1 MKQLSKTQVTVRL
14 RKAEDR
20 NEWYVYLE
28 SYPVFIAGKNK
39 PQRSR
44 EYLNRIVYTVEW
56 DKKRTS
62 RTNLKDGTKAFKPKR
77 DDNGIIVCKSER
89 DRETMLYA
97 DGIRKLRQKE
107 YDIVDLYSDSDAIK
121 AELQEKQKE
130 KFIDYCNRLLKK
142 RHGSNNSSDS
152 IRTNWRCLIEFII
165 EFSGDDL
172 RFSKI
177 DLSFADD
184 FKLYLLSAPYRGKK
198 KGILS
203 NNSAATYFSIFKAI
217 VSQAFID
224 GYFIIDLSAKIKG
237 IGEQESFR
245 EHLSLE
251 ELNLLVNTPCENDEL
266 KRASLFSALTGL
278 RHCDIKRLKWKEI
291 DVQSNRIKIQFR
303 QKKTK
308 GVEYTPI
315 SEQAIHLCGTPR
327 LPEQLV
333 FENLQDSS
341 WISRPLE
348 KWVKSAG
355 ITKHITFHCFRHTF
369 ATLQLSLGTDIY
381 TVSKMLGHSKVT
393 TTQVYAKVVDELKNR
408 AAGAIKLD
416 ENILEE
422 NQEIIQAN

>member
-28 SYPVFIAGKNK
+28 SYPIYVADKDE
-39 PQRSR
+39 PQRDR
-44 EYLNRIVYTVEW
+44 EYLNRIVRTVEW

-62 RTNLKDGTKAFKPKR
+62 RTNLKNGTKSFKPKR
-77 DDNGIIVCKSER
+77 DDNGVIVCKSEL
-89 DRETMLYA
+89 DCQTMLYA

-107 YDIVDLYSDSDAIK
+107 YDNADLYNESDALK
-121 AELQEKQKE
+121 AKFQEKQKE
-130 KFIDYCNRLLKK
+130 KFTDYCNKLLKK
-142 RHGSNNSSDS
+142 RHGSANSSDS
-152 IRTNWRCLIEFII
+152 IRTNWRCLIEFIV
-165 EFSGDDL
+165 EFAGDDL

-184 FKLYLLSAPYRGKK
+184 FKLYLLSAPYRGNK
-198 KGILS
+198 KGTLS
-203 NNSAATYFSIFKAI
+203 NNTAGTYFSIFKAI

-224 GYFIIDLSAKIKG
+224 GYFMIDLSAKIKG
-237 IGEQESFR
+237 IGDQESFR

-251 ELNLLVNTPCENDEL
+251 ELNLLFNTPCENEEL
-266 KRASLFSALTGL
+266 RRASLFSALTGL
-278 RHCDIKRLKWKEI
+278 RHCDIKRLKWKEL
-291 DVQSNRIKIQFR
+291 DVQTNRIKIQFR

-315 SEQAIHLCGTPR
+315 SEQAIQLCGVPR

-348 KWVKSAG
+348 KWIESAG

-381 TVSKMLGHSKVT
+381 TVSKMLGHTKVT
-393 TTQVYAKVVDELKNR
+393 TTQIYAKVVDELKDK
-408 AAGAIKLD
+408 AAGAIKLNKTVTK
-416 ENILEE
+416 ET
-422 NQEIIQAN
+422 QEFLQSN

>member
-107 YDIVDLYSDSDAIK
+107 YDNVDLYSDSDAIK

-165 EFSGDDL
+165 EFSG
-172 RFSKI
+172 
-177 DLSFADD
+177 
-184 FKLYLLSAPYRGKK
+184 
-198 KGILS
+198 
-203 NNSAATYFSIFKAI
+203 
-217 VSQAFID
+217 
-224 GYFIIDLSAKIKG
+224 
-237 IGEQESFR
+237 
-245 EHLSLE
+245 
-251 ELNLLVNTPCENDEL
+251 
-266 KRASLFSALTGL
+266 
-278 RHCDIKRLKWKEI
+278 
-291 DVQSNRIKIQFR
+291 
-303 QKKTK
+303 
-308 GVEYTPI
+308 
-315 SEQAIHLCGTPR
+315 
-327 LPEQLV
+327 
-333 FENLQDSS
+333 
-341 WISRPLE
+341 
-348 KWVKSAG
+348 
-355 ITKHITFHCFRHTF
+355 
-369 ATLQLSLGTDIY
+369 
-381 TVSKMLGHSKVT
+381 
-393 TTQVYAKVVDELKNR
+393 
-408 AAGAIKLD
+408 
-416 ENILEE
+416 
-422 NQEIIQAN
+422 

>member
-28 SYPVFIAGKNK
+28 SYPIFVPGKDE
-39 PQRSR
+39 PQRGR
-44 EYLNRIVYTVEW
+44 EYLNRIVQTVEW
-56 DKKRTS
+56 DKKRAG
-62 RTNLKDGTKAFKPKR
+62 RTNLKSGAKTFKPRR
-77 DDNGIIVCKSER
+77 DDNGIILCKSER

-107 YDIVDLYSDSDAIK
+107 CDNVDLYSEGDAVK
-121 AELQEKQKE
+121 AQLQEKQKE

-142 RHGSNNSSDS
+142 RHGSANSSDS
-152 IRTNWRCLIEFII
+152 IRTNWRCLTEFIV
-165 EFSGDDL
+165 EFAGEDL
-172 RFSKI
+172 RFSQI

-198 KGILS
+198 KGTLS
-203 NNSAATYFSIFKAI
+203 NNTAATYFSIFKAI
-217 VSQAFID
+217 ISQAFID
-224 GYFIIDLSAKIKG
+224 GYFMVDLSAKIKG

-278 RHCDIKRLKWKEI
+278 RHCDIKRLKWKEL

-308 GVEYTPI
+308 G
-315 SEQAIHLCGTPR
+315 S
-327 LPEQLV
+327 
-333 FENLQDSS
+333 
-341 WISRPLE
+341 
-348 KWVKSAG
+348 
-355 ITKHITFHCFRHTF
+355 
-369 ATLQLSLGTDIY
+369 
-381 TVSKMLGHSKVT
+381 
-393 TTQVYAKVVDELKNR
+393 
-408 AAGAIKLD
+408 
-416 ENILEE
+416 
-422 NQEIIQAN
+422 

>member
-28 SYPVFIAGKNK
+28 SYPIFVAGKDV
-39 PQRSR
+39 PQRDR
-44 EYLNRIVYTVEW
+44 EYLNRIVQTVEW
-56 DKKRTS
+56 DKKRTG
-62 RTNLKDGTKAFKPKR
+62 RTNSKSGIKTFKPRR
-77 DDNGIIVCKSER
+77 DDNGVIICKSER

-107 YDIVDLYSDSDAIK
+107 YDSVDLYSEGDAVK

-130 KFIDYCNRLLKK
+130 KFTDYCNRLLKK
-142 RHGSNNSSDS
+142 RHGSANSSDS
-152 IRTNWRCLIEFII
+152 IRTNWKCLIEFIV
-165 EFSGDDL
+165 EFAGDDL

-184 FKLYLLSAPYRGKK
+184 FKLYLLSAPYRGNK
-198 KGILS
+198 KGTLS

-224 GYFIIDLSAKIKG
+224 GYFMIDLSAKIKG

-278 RHCDIKRLKWKEI
+278 RHCDIKRLTWKEL

-315 SEQAIHLCGTPR
+315 SEQAIQLCGSPR

-333 FENLQDSS
+333 FENLHDSS

-348 KWVKSAG
+348 KWMQAAG

-381 TVSKMLGHSKVT
+381 TVSKMLGHTKVT
-393 TTQVYAKVVDELKNR
+393 TTQIYAKVVDELKNK

-416 ENILEE
+416 ESLIKE
-422 NQEIIQAN
+422 NQQILQSN

>member
-1 MKQLSKTQVTVRL
+1 MKILSKTQVTVRL
-14 RKAEDR
+14 RKVEDR

-28 SYPVFIAGKNK
+28 SYPIFVAGKDE

-44 EYLNRIVYTVEW
+44 EYLNRIVRTVEW

-62 RTNLKDGTKAFKPKR
+62 RTNTKNGVKSFKPKR
-77 DDNGIIVCKSER
+77 DDNGVIICKSEL
-89 DRETMLYA
+89 DSETMLYA

-107 YDIVDLYSDSDAIK
+107 YDNIDLYSESDAVK

-130 KFIDYCNRLLKK
+130 KFVDYCNRLLKK
-142 RHGSNNSSDS
+142 RHGSVNSSDS
-152 IRTNWRCLIEFII
+152 IRTNWKCLIEFLI
-165 EFSGDDL
+165 EFGGENL
-172 RFSKI
+172 PFSKI
-177 DLSFADD
+177 NLSFAED
-184 FKLYLLSAPYRGKK
+184 FKLYLLSAPYRGTK

-203 NNSAATYFSIFKAI
+203 KNSASTYFSIFKAI
-217 VSQAFID
+217 VTQAFID
-224 GYFIIDLSAKIKG
+224 GYFAIDLSAKFKG
-237 IGEQESFR
+237 IGGQESFR

-266 KRASLFSALTGL
+266 RRASLFSALTGL
-278 RHCDIKRLKWKEI
+278 RHCDIKRLKWKEL

-315 SEQAIHLCGTPR
+315 SEQAIQLCGTPR

-348 KWVKSAG
+348 KWIQAAG
-355 ITKHITFHCFRHTF
+355 IKKHITFHCFRHTF
-369 ATLQLSLGTDIY
+369 ATLQLTLGTDIY

-393 TTQVYAKVVDELKNR
+393 TTQIYTKVVDELKNR
-408 AAGAIKLD
+408 AAGAIKLN
-416 ENILEE
+416 ESAITQT
-422 NQEIIQAN
+422 QEIIQTN